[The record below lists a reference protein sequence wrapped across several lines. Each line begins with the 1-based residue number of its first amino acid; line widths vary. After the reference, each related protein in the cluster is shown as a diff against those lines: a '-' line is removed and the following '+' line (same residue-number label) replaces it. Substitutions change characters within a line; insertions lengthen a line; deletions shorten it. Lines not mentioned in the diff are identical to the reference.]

1 MKNNHK
7 NIIIFGKNGQLAN
20 GLKNIFAEKNHSI
33 NNIKNFKT
41 TFFSSAEVDFNNIPA
56 LEEFLSKITEL
67 PQVIINA
74 TAFTAVDLAESEK
87 EKCNNINHIA
97 VDTLAKYCQKHNILL
112 IHYSTDYVFD
122 GSGEE
127 PFNEDNIKN
136 LKPLNY
142 YGQTKLLGEQAIAKS
157 NCLNLVFR
165 VSWLYDNRAT
175 SKNFVNTIKKMATTH
190 QIIKIVADQIGSP
203 TNVDFISENTLK
215 ILSNLETKKLLPYQ
229 ETVQRNSLINNVF
242 PNSFPSG
249 IYHLNNRKF
258 CSWFDFA
265 CEIVANLKNDN
276 SFSNEKIIVE
286 KILPIK
292 SSEYNFIATRPL
304 NSRLNCRKIDLL
316 LN

>member
-1 MKNNHK
+1 MQKNHK

-20 GLKNIFAEKNHSI
+20 SLRNIFADKNNNL

-41 TFFSSAEVDFNNIPA
+41 TFFSSSEVDFNNISA
-56 LEEFLSKITEL
+56 LKTFLSKITEL

-97 VDTLAKYCQKHNILL
+97 VDTLAKYCQEHNILL

-122 GSGEE
+122 GSGDE
-127 PFNEDNIKN
+127 PFSEDNIKN
-136 LKPLNY
+136 LKPLNH

-165 VSWLYDNRAT
+165 VSWLYDNRPT

-203 TNVDFISENTLK
+203 TDVDFISENTLK
-215 ILSNLETKKLLPYQ
+215 ILNNLEAKKLLPYQ
-229 ETVQRNSLINNVF
+229 EVVERNNFSNNVV
-242 PNSFPSG
+242 PDVFPSG
-249 IYHLNNRKF
+249 IYHLNNQKF

-286 KILPIK
+286 KILPIQ

-304 NSRLNCRKIDLL
+304 NSKLNCHKIDFL

>member
-1 MKNNHK
+1 MQKNHK
-7 NIIIFGKNGQLAN
+7 SIIIFGKNGQLAN
-20 GLKNIFAEKNHSI
+20 GLKNTFANKNNHFD
-33 NNIKNFKT
+33 NVKNFKT

-56 LEEFLSKITEL
+56 LETFLSEITEL
-67 PQVIINA
+67 PQVIIN
-74 TAFTAVDLAESEK
+74 TSAFTAVDLAESEK

-97 VDTLAKYCQKHNILL
+97 VGTLAKYCQKHNILL

-122 GSGEE
+122 GSGDE

-165 VSWLYDNRAT
+165 ISWLYDNRPT

-215 ILSNLETKKLLPYQ
+215 ILSNLEAKKLLPYQ
-229 ETVQRNSLINNVF
+229 ETAERNSLGNNV
-242 PNSFPSG
+242 FPSG

-276 SFSNEKIIVE
+276 SFNKEEIVVRE
-286 KILPIK
+286 ILPIK

-304 NSRLNCRKIDLL
+304 NSRLNCRKIDFL